1 MMKKL
6 LEESP
11 LILAEAAIA
20 ERLRRMAG
28 VTLHPTL
35 FNTPL
40 IYDQDQIEKMNAIYL
55 QYIAL
60 ARQHQLPLMLSA
72 PTWRLDP
79 DRISEAS
86 VPPSINTD
94 AVNYMLS
101 LREQTLQQHPH
112 SPAIK
117 VGGLL
122 GPKNDCYSPE
132 QALSTEQAHAFHQ
145 QQAQELSTAG
155 VDFLDAQTLPSVS
168 EALGMAQAMTAT
180 GTPSIVSF
188 CINRQGQVLDGHSLE
203 DAIHIIDS
211 ELDQALL
218 GYMVNC
224 AHPTFLCPEKQSDF
238 VFSRLIGF
246 QANASSLDT
255 CELEKSNTTQQDSLE
270 DWGDQMV
277 ELNQIHGTTI
287 LGGCCGTTDQHLR
300 YIAEKMTIHKT

>member
-1 MMKKL
+1 MKKL

-20 ERLRRMAG
+20 ERLRRMED
-28 VTLHPTL
+28 VTLHPLL

-40 IYDQDQIEKMNAIYL
+40 IYDPVGAQKMSALYF
-55 QYIAL
+55 QYIDL
-60 ARQHQLPLMLSA
+60 ARHHQLPLLLAA
-72 PTWRLDP
+72 PTWRLDQ
-79 DRISEAS
+79 DRITQAD
-86 VPPSINTD
+86 VPSTINTD
-94 AVNYMLS
+94 AVNYMLT
-101 LREQTLQQHPH
+101 LRDQALKKTV
-112 SPAIK
+112 SPPIK

-132 QALSTEQAHAFHQ
+132 QALSIEEAGAFHQ
-145 QQAQELSTAG
+145 KQARELSAAG

-168 EALGMAQAMTAT
+168 EALGLARAMTAT

-203 DAIHIIDS
+203 EAIRLIDS
-211 ELDQALL
+211 QLDQPLL

-224 AHPTFLCPEKQSDF
+224 AYPAFLCPEQQSEF

-255 CELEKSNTTQQDSLE
+255 CDLEKASETQQDSLE
-270 DWGDQMV
+270 DWGDRMIQ
-277 ELNQIHGTTI
+277 LNQKYRLPI
-287 LGGCCGTTDQHLR
+287 LGGCCGTTDEHLR
-300 YIAEKMTIHKT
+300 YIAENTSCST